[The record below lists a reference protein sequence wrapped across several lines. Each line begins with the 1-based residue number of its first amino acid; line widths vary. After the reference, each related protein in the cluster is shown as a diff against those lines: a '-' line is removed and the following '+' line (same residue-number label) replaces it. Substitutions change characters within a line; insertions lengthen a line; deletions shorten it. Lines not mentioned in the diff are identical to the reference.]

1 MLKRILLALPLL
13 LAGVLWAQ
21 TANPPAPSS
30 AAPPL
35 IILIGPPLSGK
46 TTLADSITR
55 TYGVPNISVE
65 DLIKDHAAELEHLRG
80 QGMSMAEMRYDPAMS
95 RYLRERL
102 KTADLSHG
110 LALDGYPAT
119 LVQAEDLAKMVP
131 GLNLKPI
138 AFQLQV
144 PDDVIRE
151 RSKNTGRGSDSSRI
165 LEQRIKDYHREMDAI
180 SLYFP
185 NANIVAVDANKPE
198 AEVWKA
204 IQAGLD
210 GAGVKPLPKEADLV
224 TDEATIKSAISG
236 FINAYNNGDIEGVLA
251 CYADD
256 LIKVRNGAPPETKL
270 ETGKRVAAVFEKF
283 HSRVDVVIDEIQ
295 VSGNLAYT
303 RGSFRV
309 TLSPKAGG
317 DPQVVERRYLEIW
330 HKDRGRWLVAR
341 TMDNAG

>member
-1 MLKRILLALPLL
+1 MLKRILIALPLCFL
-13 LAGVLWAQ
+13 FLVNLVNVLWAQ
-21 TANPPAPSS
+21 TANPPVPSS
-30 AAPPL
+30 SAPPL

-46 TTLADSITR
+46 TTLVDSITR
-55 TYGVPNISVE
+55 TYGVPSISVE

-95 RYLRERL
+95 RYLQERL

-151 RSKNTGRGSDSSRI
+151 RSKKTGRRSDSSRI

-185 NANIVAVDANKPE
+185 NANIVALDANKPE

-204 IQAGLD
+204 MQAALD
-210 GAGVKPLPKEADLV
+210 GAGVKPLSK
-224 TDEATIKSAISG
+224 
-236 FINAYNNGDIEGVLA
+236 
-251 CYADD
+251 
-256 LIKVRNGAPPETKL
+256 
-270 ETGKRVAAVFEKF
+270 
-283 HSRVDVVIDEIQ
+283 
-295 VSGNLAYT
+295 
-303 RGSFRV
+303 
-309 TLSPKAGG
+309 
-317 DPQVVERRYLEIW
+317 
-330 HKDRGRWLVAR
+330 
-341 TMDNAG
+341 